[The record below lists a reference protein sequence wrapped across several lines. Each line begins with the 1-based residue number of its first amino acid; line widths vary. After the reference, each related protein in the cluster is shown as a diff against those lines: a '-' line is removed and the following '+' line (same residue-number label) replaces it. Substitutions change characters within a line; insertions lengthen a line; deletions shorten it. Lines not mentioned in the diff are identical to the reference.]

1 MKLLPTLTLPK
12 LRRPDGPPA
21 AKRAAPVSGPAPA
34 VQDWLP
40 VRDVAGG
47 VMVRADGGIVAA
59 IRVKPVPF
67 GLLSDREKERRIT
80 ALHEVIQSFTGA
92 VQIVVI
98 PRPLDLD
105 AYIVDLDR
113 QLNDAQGVRRNL
125 LRGYAGYVRSL
136 AAGGQ
141 AIERRYYLLL
151 QAEARARGARQELLA
166 RAREVARDL
175 ERAEL
180 SASVLDDTEL
190 IEMLYNFLHPAR
202 PTERAADYDG
212 VVAPRYLGSDG
223 NGAR

>member
-1 MKLLPTLTLPK
+1 MKLSVPWPK
-12 LRRPDGPPA
+12 LRTAAGPPA
-21 AKRAAPVSGPAPA
+21 AKRAVPVSGAAPA

-47 VMVRADGGIVAA
+47 VVVRADGGLVAA

-67 GLLSDREKERRIT
+67 GLLSDREQERRVT
-80 ALHEVIQSFTGA
+80 ALHEAIQGITGPA
-92 VQIVVI
+92 QIVVI

-105 AYIVDLDR
+105 AYIADLDR
-113 QLNDAQGVRRNL
+113 QLGEAQGVRRNL
-125 LRGYAGYVRSL
+125 LRGYAGYVRGL

-151 QAEARARGARQELLA
+151 QAEGRQRGAREELLT

-180 SASVLDDTEL
+180 PAQVLDDTEL
-190 IEMLYNFLHPAR
+190 IEMLYTFLHPAR
-202 PTERAADYDG
+202 PAERAADFG
-212 VVAPRYLGSDG
+212 AVAPRYLGGGAD
-223 NGAR
+223 GAR

>member
-1 MKLLPTLTLPK
+1 MRISLPLSK
-12 LRRPDGPPA
+12 LRGPAGPPA
-21 AKRAAPVSGPAPA
+21 SKRVAPVSGPAPA

-47 VMVRADGGIVAA
+47 VMVRADGGLVAA

-67 GLLSDREKERRIT
+67 GLLSDREKERRVT
-80 ALHEVIQSFTGA
+80 ALHEAIQALTGPA
-92 VQIVVI
+92 QVVVL

-105 AYIVDLDR
+105 AYIADLDR
-113 QLNDAQGVRRNL
+113 QLQEAQGVRRNL
-125 LRGYAGYVRSL
+125 LRGYAGYVRGL

-151 QAEARARGARQELLA
+151 QAEGSRRGARDDLLA

-180 SASVLDDTEL
+180 PAQVLDDTEL
-190 IEMLYNFLHPAR
+190 IEMVYTFLHPAR
-202 PTERAADYDG
+202 PAERAADYG
-212 VVAPRYLGSDG
+212 AVAPRYLGGGAD
-223 NGAR
+223 GAR